1 MRVFGKIVLLFVV
14 PVVVWAQSTNTN
26 TIGTFSTNVV
36 ELTPDYISNLGEVLR
51 TNNLALQA
59 AAARKRAAEANVRSI
74 KTWEDPMVRAGGM
87 LASEMMRADDGDIVY
102 GVEQRLPLFGKPQ
115 MARRVAKAEAETETA
130 MEDYEFQRMRLEL
143 ANALFRAAL
152 SEKRVEIGEQDLAW
166 LETLARTAEGKYR
179 ANQAGLV
186 EVLQLQNERAKR
198 FAGLQ
203 TDRDQAQVDKLNLN
217 RMLGRPLETPWPKLV
232 LPPPAEP
239 LEYNPKLIEFALKY
253 EPRITVKRKELS
265 QAKAMADLTA
275 RERLPEVSVGVE
287 GRNYSGDGRLRQN
300 MVVLS
305 MNLPWFN
312 RGKYQSAITRDRE
325 KAEAVSRDLADYEL
339 GAQEEVHQL
348 LTRIA
353 SARREAL
360 VYRDEIIPRSESA
373 LRSAQSGWEA
383 NRDSVRDVLEAR
395 RMLLEARLMEA
406 RAITEQYQMLSE
418 LVLCCGLGDLQALQ
432 MLATK
437 PITQP

>member
-1 MRVFGKIVLLFVV
+1 MRVFGKFVLSLVL
-14 PVVVWAQSTNTN
+14 PVVVAAQTAPTNGPAIASN
-26 TIGTFSTNVV
+26 DAV
-36 ELTPDYISNLGEVLR
+36 EITPDYISNLGEALR
-51 TNNLALQA
+51 TNSLALQA
-59 AAARKRAAEANVRSI
+59 AAARRRAAEASVRSV

-115 MARRVAKAEAETETA
+115 MARRVAKAEAATETA
-130 MEDYEFQRMRLEL
+130 MEDYEFQRLRLEL

-152 SEKRVEIGEQDLAW
+152 SEKTVEIGEQDLAW
-166 LETLARTAEGKYR
+166 LETLARTAEGRYR
-179 ANQAGLV
+179 ANQARLA

-198 FAGLQ
+198 SAKLES
-203 TDRDQAQVDKLNLN
+203 DRDQAQVNKLNLN
-217 RMLGRPLETPWPKLV
+217 RMLGRPLETPWPKLI
-232 LPPPAEP
+232 LPPPAESI
-239 LEYNPKLIEFALKY
+239 EYSPRLIEFALKY

-265 QAKAMADLTA
+265 QARAIADLTT
-275 RERLPEVSVGVE
+275 RERFPEVSVGVE

-312 RGKYQSAITRDRE
+312 RGKYRNAITRDRE
-325 KAEAVSRDLADYEL
+325 KAEAVGKDLADYEL

-395 RMLLEARLMEA
+395 RMLLESRLMEA
-406 RAITEQYQMLSE
+406 GSITEQYQMLSE

-437 PITQP
+437 PNTNP

>member
-1 MRVFGKIVLLFVV
+1 MRVLGKVVLLLVV
-14 PVVVWAQSTNTN
+14 PAVVWAQSPDTNSVRA
-26 TIGTFSTNVV
+26 FSTNGV
-36 ELTPDYISNLGEVLR
+36 ELTPEYISSLGESLR

-59 AAARKRAAEANVRSI
+59 AAARRRAAEANVRSV

-87 LASEMMRADDGDIVY
+87 LASEMMRADDGDILY

-115 MARRVAKAEAETETA
+115 MARRVAKAEAATETA

-143 ANALFRAAL
+143 ATALFRAAL
-152 SEKRVEIGEQDLAW
+152 SEKTVEIGEQDLAW
-166 LETLARTAEGKYR
+166 LDTLIRTAEGKYR
-179 ANQAGLV
+179 ASQATLV
-186 EVLQLQNERAKR
+186 EVLQLQNEQARRSAR
-198 FAGLQ
+198 LQ
-203 TDRDQAQVDKLNLN
+203 TDKDQARVDKLNLN
-217 RMLGRPLETPWPKLV
+217 RMLGWKLETPWPKLQ
-232 LPPPAEP
+232 LPSPADSI
-239 LEYNPKLIEFALKY
+239 EYSPRLIEFALKY
-253 EPRITVKRKELS
+253 EPRIAVKRKELS

-275 RERLPEVSVGVE
+275 RERFPEVSVGVE

-305 MNLPWFN
+305 MSIPWFN
-312 RGKYQSAITRDRE
+312 GGRYRSAITRDKE
-325 KAEAVSRDLADYEL
+325 KAEAVSKDLADYEL
-339 GAQEEVHQL
+339 GVQEEVHQL

-360 VYRDEIIPRSESA
+360 VYRDDVIPRSESA

-383 NRDSVRDVLEAR
+383 NQNSMRDVLEAR
-395 RMLLEARLMEA
+395 RMLLEARLMES

-437 PITQP
+437 P

>member
-26 TIGTFSTNVV
+26 SIGTFSTNAV

-59 AAARKRAAEANVRSI
+59 AAARRRAAEANVGSV

-87 LASEMMRADDGDIVY
+87 LASEMMRADDGDILY

-115 MARRVAKAEAETETA
+115 MARRVAKAEAATETA

-152 SEKRVEIGEQDLAW
+152 AERTVEIGEQDLAW
-166 LETLARTAEGKYR
+166 LEVLARTAEGKYR

-198 FAGLQ
+198 SARLES
-203 TDRDQAQVDKLNLN
+203 DRDQAQVDKLNLN
-217 RMLGRPLETPWPKLV
+217 RMLGWKLETPWPKLI
-232 LPPPAEP
+232 LPPPADP
-239 LEYNPKLIEFALKY
+239 IAYSPRLIEFALKY
-253 EPRITVKRKELS
+253 EPRIAVKRKELS
-265 QAKAMADLTA
+265 QAKAMADLTS
-275 RERLPEVSVGVE
+275 RERFPEVSVGVE

-312 RGKYQSAITRDRE
+312 RGKYQSAIARDRE
-325 KAEAVSRDLADYEL
+325 KAEAVGRDLADYEL

-360 VYRDEIIPRSESA
+360 VYRDEVVPRSESA

-395 RMLLEARLMEA
+395 RMLLESRLMEA